1 MKNLTQEQK
10 KLLLERDKLLD
21 KKINSILKQIGNK
34 YRSLS
39 RESIK
44 EIVDFIREI
53 RDEEV
58 PLRNYLN
65 LQHYQRII
73 YTLEKKL
80 HTLAMFEK
88 QLLEDEMI
96 EFYIVCFWEDPLG
109 GQATREQAVNAVDEA
124 WCPDGKHWWERIGEH
139 NGKLYTRLDGTLMDC
154 IVSKPSVEEVEAML
168 KKEFDQAYRED
179 KTLVDTEFTHIMNKT
194 NEDKYTEKGVE
205 KFLYVCLHDERTCTA
220 CLERDGKVFRVGDT
234 VNTPGL
240 HPNCRCQ
247 TLPITNDNYL

>member
-39 RESIK
+39 RETIK

-80 HTLAMFEK
+80 HALAMFEK

-109 GQATREQAVNAVDEA
+109 GQATRE
-124 WCPDGKHWWERIGEH
+124 
-139 NGKLYTRLDGTLMDC
+139 
-154 IVSKPSVEEVEAML
+154 
-168 KKEFDQAYRED
+168 
-179 KTLVDTEFTHIMNKT
+179 
-194 NEDKYTEKGVE
+194 
-205 KFLYVCLHDERTCTA
+205 
-220 CLERDGKVFRVGDT
+220 
-234 VNTPGL
+234 
-240 HPNCRCQ
+240 
-247 TLPITNDNYL
+247 